1 MHPRIE
7 LLNELAAQG
16 AALTVA
22 VLWQSTI
29 VAALVWMLTRALWRS
44 SPAVRYWLWQLVAIK
59 LLVMPFWTW
68 SLPELW
74 PGGSVAQSSSSAQ
87 RSAARD
93 PGNSVTVTPSPSPV
107 GIDLPA
113 AGAVRGAS
121 EAVATR
127 PSAPQ
132 LTWQAWLL
140 VAWATVVLV
149 QVGLLIGQRLRLH
162 RFLRGTHVAGGELVD
177 MVRGVAE
184 RIGLGRV
191 PTVRLTSGE
200 CSPFV
205 YGIVRTAL
213 VLPADLVAE
222 LRPEELRQVVA
233 HELAHL
239 QRRDL
244 LWGWIPRMARVVY
257 FFHPVAYWTEGQVR
271 LQRELACDQ
280 VALGVGDR
288 RPVEYAETLVRVMG
302 LKSQSGAW
310 RACPAGDIDESA

>member
-22 VLWQSTI
+22 VLWQSTV
-29 VAALVWMLTRALWRS
+29 VALLVWMLTRVLWRS
-44 SPAVRYWLWQLVAIK
+44 TPTVRYWLWQLVAIK

-68 SLPELW
+68 SLPQLW

-87 RSAARD
+87 RSAAREL
-93 PGNSVTVTPSPSPV
+93 GNSVTVTPTPPPAGV
-107 GIDLPA
+107 DLPA
-113 AGAVRGAS
+113 AGAVRRAS
-121 EAVATR
+121 EAAAR
-127 PSAPQ
+127 QQPAPQ

-140 VAWATVVLV
+140 VAWAAVVLA
-149 QVGLLIGQRLRLH
+149 QVGLLIAQRLRLR
-162 RFLRGTHVAGGELVD
+162 RFLAGTQVAGGELVD
-177 MVRGVAE
+177 LVHGVAR

-191 PTVRLTSGE
+191 PTVRLAAGE

-205 YGIVRTAL
+205 YGIVRSSL
-213 VLPADLVAE
+213 VLPGNLAAE
-222 LRPEELRQVVA
+222 LGPEELQQVVA

-271 LQRELACDQ
+271 LERELACDQ

-310 RACPAGDIDESA
+310 HACPAGDIDESG